1 MGAVGAGPVPSPP
14 SPFPYESLYPTRH
27 RGAQGGASALG
38 TVRTGGR
45 ANSSKGR
52 RLRGLLPDRY
62 KEAAANAEAAGALEA
77 FDALY
82 EKRFERTALAKKHWG
97 CLSSPPHNPISI
109 RARAR
114 THTHTHTHM
123 RVPHASPH
131 RANAGAGEG
140 QLQPQGHRGHRAV
153 RVGGGY
159 TGQLP
164 APNPP
169 RAALI
174 PVGPLGCCRCGC
186 EFGR

>member
-109 RARAR
+109 RARAH
-114 THTHTHTHM
+114 THTHTHTCVFPTHPHTV
-123 RVPHASPH
+123 RTRARARGSYNLKAIEDIARCAWEEDTQVSCPPPTPHAPPLSP
-131 RANAGAGEG
+131 
-140 QLQPQGHRGHRAV
+140 
-153 RVGGGY
+153 
-159 TGQLP
+159 
-164 APNPP
+164 
-169 RAALI
+169 
-174 PVGPLGCCRCGC
+174 
-186 EFGR
+186 